1 MSVNLTEE
9 QTVMKL
15 RTAGGLDV
23 KSIRP
28 CLDLLVI
35 ETLPEDEV
43 SKGGI
48 IIPETAREKPLV
60 GVVLAAGP
68 GKVRKDGSLIPMD
81 CKVGDWVAFSR
92 YANMEMV
99 FDPVQGKQYKIIHD
113 DHIVCKFDKEEND
126 DAR

>member
-1 MSVNLTEE
+1 MKRLQPIGTHVLVVPFNEERITE
-9 QTVMKL
+9 
-15 RTAGGLDV
+15 
-23 KSIRP
+23 
-28 CLDLLVI
+28 
-35 ETLPEDEV
+35 
-43 SKGGI
+43 GGI